1 MKMTRTWVSTAIAL
15 SAIAAAGCDANQF
28 NTFNEQF
35 STLKTSSNALK
46 SSTLPAAA
54 MATSLAAVE
63 VMNAL
68 STESGN
74 IIAPGG
80 GNIIAPGGG
89 NYALFQASSTQTGG
103 VKTTSNLDKETKTG
117 TLTSTRG
124 DKKILDLT
132 FGYDMT
138 QSDKTVSY
146 ELKDLKGGTN
156 GFTVDVDGK
165 YAYTWTG
172 ERSGGK
178 PVADISCEVTG
189 TMASSQSKFTIEK
202 LAFNMRYNDDST
214 EKKELGAVLLTG
226 PTGKIDIKIFLA
238 GTTVT
243 GAGKLMDKA
252 GNVLQSLTL
261 DESGN
266 ATFEDATAD
275 AK

>member
-35 STLKTSSNALK
+35 STLKGSSNALK

-89 NYALFQASSTQTGG
+89 NYALLQAGG
-103 VKTTSNLDKETKTG
+103 VKTTSKLDKEAKTG
-117 TLTSTRG
+117 TLTSMRG
-124 DKKILDLT
+124 DKTILDLT
-132 FGYDMT
+132 FGYDMS
-138 QSDKTVSY
+138 QSDKVVSY

-165 YAYTWTG
+165 YSYTWTG
-172 ERSGGK
+172 ERAGGK
-178 PVADISCEVTG
+178 PVADISCEVSG
-189 TMASSQSKFTIEK
+189 TMASGQSKFTIEK
-202 LAFNMRYNDDST
+202 LAFNMRYNDDSS

-226 PTGKIDIKIFLA
+226 PTGKIDIQIFLA

-266 ATFEDATAD
+266 ATFEDATA